1 VSGLEEIYASI
12 DALEKSRVGR
22 PQFASY
28 REIGVYFLVA
38 ALLLLAFELGLRST
52 VWRRA
57 T

>member
-1 VSGLEEIYASI
+1 LTALQEIYASI

-28 REIGVYFLVA
+28 HEIGVWFLVA
-38 ALLLLAFELGLRST
+38 ALGLLAVELGLRST
-52 VWRRA
+52 LWRRA